1 MALMKDSK
9 QNTIRLALMGAT
21 GSVGSSVLDVC
32 RRFPERFQ
40 VEVLASHSN
49 ASALL
54 PLVYEF
60 MPALVALYN
69 GEAAEIIRPD
79 LPDGVDLLAG
89 SDSLRKALEQVPL
102 DHVVFATSGTEA
114 IPALLDA
121 LDASLD
127 VSLANKESL
136 VVAGPWV
143 MPRIRHPHQLR
154 PLDSE
159 HSALW
164 QCLRGESLSSIAKVW
179 LTASGGPFCDFS
191 PEEMERVTPADA
203 LSHPVWS
210 MGAKVTVDSAT
221 LMNKGIEIIE
231 AMRLFSLPLSQVDAV
246 IHRKSLVHGF
256 VAFLDGAVKA
266 LVSQPDM
273 RLSAAAALAFP
284 ERLYL
289 EEALTLPDSWLWNL
303 SFEKLD
309 DSRFPCFRLAREA
322 ALAGGGAPVV
332 LVGADEVAVAAFLN
346 GRIAFTAIG
355 DVVEATLSALGG
367 ETPFSL
373 DDALDL
379 LDRSRQYAR
388 SFVCG
393 SRTGRRRLP

>member
-1 MALMKDSK
+1 MALMKDSR
-9 QNTIRLALMGAT
+9 QDVIRLALMGAT

-40 VEVLASHSN
+40 VEVLAAHSN
-49 ASALL
+49 DSALL

-60 MPALVALYN
+60 RPALVALYD
-69 GEAAEIIRPD
+69 EKAAGRICPD
-79 LPDGVDLLAG
+79 LPADVHLLTG
-89 SDSLRKALEQVPL
+89 PDSLREALGQVPL

-136 VVAGPWV
+136 VVAGQWV
-143 MPRIRHPHQLR
+143 MPHIRHPHQLR

-164 QCLRGESLSSIAKVW
+164 QCLRGESLSSITKVW
-179 LTASGGPFCDFS
+179 LTASGGPFLDFT
-191 PEEMERVTPADA
+191 PEEMKRVTPADA

-231 AMRLFSLPLSQVDAV
+231 AMRLFSLPLAQVDAV
-246 IHRKSLVHGF
+246 IQRKSLVHGF
-256 VAFLDGAVKA
+256 VAFVDGAVKA

-284 ERLYL
+284 ERLLL
-289 EEALTLPDSWLWNL
+289 EESLALPDPWLWNL

-309 DSRFPCFRLAREA
+309 GSRFPCFRLAREA
-322 ALAGGGAPVV
+322 ALGGGGAPIV

-346 GRIAFTAIG
+346 GLITFTAIG
-355 DVVEATLSALGG
+355 DVVEATLSSLGG
-367 ETPFSL
+367 ETPSTL
-373 DDALDL
+373 EDALDL

-393 SRTGRRRLP
+393 SRAERRYLL